1 MGRDNGFLRTFV
13 AMRICLF
20 WCFLATAACGF
31 AQGDSLLLDLPALEA
46 ELLEDYLQN
55 SEQDG
60 DFDFNTLFE
69 ELTYYQRR
77 PLDLNRADEQE
88 LRSLRLLS
96 DVQIAQLISYR
107 EQHGKLIALQ
117 ELQAIASFDLASIK
131 RVLPFVRVTGGIDDY
146 QVGLGKMLA
155 QGRNELYLRWGRI
168 LEEQRGFQP
177 DADGNPR
184 FLGDPNRYY
193 VRFKHRYERKLS
205 YGFTA
210 EKDAGEEFFTGS
222 NKQGFDFYSAHLFL
236 KDYNRRLKA
245 VALGDYAIS
254 MGQGLVLFSG
264 FGTGKSSATL
274 SLKRDGRTLRPYT
287 SVAENRFFRGA
298 AATIGLSD
306 RLELTTFVSY
316 RRQDGNVVAPDT
328 TLLGGFNDNQ
338 LATISSFIN
347 SGLHRTANEIADEG
361 AVGQFSTG
369 ASLQYKAPRLGIGA
383 NLLYDRFSQ
392 PLRRNSRPYSS
403 FYFDGDR
410 LLNASV
416 DYSLLRSN
424 FNFFGETAISQNGA
438 VATLN
443 AVQVTVDR
451 RMDLALLFR
460 HYPRNYQALNANPF
474 AESSGGRNETGLYFG
489 LIFRPMRYIEV
500 RAYYDFWQHPW
511 LRFNA
516 DAPSRGSEWLARITY
531 KRRRQLE
538 VYLEARNEVKEL
550 NATGNFTAFDFLAEN
565 RLTQARVQ
573 LTQTV
578 SKALKLRGR
587 FNVANAGLSGR
598 EEAITGYLTY
608 FDVLY
613 KPVGS
618 SISFTGR
625 YALFDTPAYALRFY
639 AFENDLLYTFS
650 IPAYFGRGNR
660 YYLNVRWRANRAL
673 TLEAR
678 YAQTTFTDR
687 DVISSGNNRIDGNIR
702 REVRAQVRYTF

>member
-1 MGRDNGFLRTFV
+1 MRLLPFLL
-13 AMRICLF
+13 CL
-20 WCFLATAACGF
+20 LATLSLS
-31 AQGDSLLLDLPALEA
+31 AQRDSLLLDLPNLEA
-46 ELLEDYLQN
+46 EVLEDYLQN

-60 DFDFNTLFE
+60 DFDFNTLYE
-69 ELTYYQRR
+69 ELAYYQRK
-77 PLDLNRADEQE
+77 PLNINRADEQE

-107 EQHGKLIALQ
+107 ERFGKLIAIQ
-117 ELQAIASFDLASIK
+117 ELQAVPSYDLATIK
-131 RVLPFVRVTGGIDDY
+131 RILPFVRVSGGVDDY
-146 QVGLGKMLA
+146 QVGLGTMLKE
-155 QGRNELYLRWGRI
+155 GRNELYLRWNRT
-168 LEEQRGFQP
+168 LDEQRGFQP
-177 DADGNPR
+177 TEEGLPR
-184 FLGDPNRYY
+184 FLGDPNRFY
-193 VRFKHRYERKLS
+193 VRYIHRYERKLS

-210 EKDAGEEFFTGS
+210 EKDPGEEFFRGS
-222 NKQGFDFYSAHLFL
+222 NRQGFDFYSAHLFL
-236 KDYNRRLKA
+236 RDYNKRIKA

-274 SLKRDGRTLRPYT
+274 TLKRDGRTLRPYT

-298 AATIGLSD
+298 AATIGLTD

-328 TLLGGFNDNQ
+328 NFIAGFNDNQ
-338 LATISSFIN
+338 LATISSFLN

-369 ASLQYKAPRLGIGA
+369 ASLQYKEPRLGVGL
-383 NLLYDRFSQ
+383 NVLYDRFDQ
-392 PLRRNSRPYSS
+392 PLRRNARPYSR

-416 DYSLLRSN
+416 DYSYLRAN

-438 VATLN
+438 IATLN

-460 HYPRNYQALNANPF
+460 HYPRDYQALNANPF
-474 AESSGGRNETGLYFG
+474 AESTGGRNETGLYFG
-489 LIFRPMRYIEV
+489 LIFRPMRYVEV

-516 DAPSRGSEWLARITY
+516 DAPSRGAEWLTRITY
-531 KRRRQLE
+531 KRRRRLE
-538 VYLEARNEVKEL
+538 VYVEARNEVKEI
-550 NATGNFTAFDFLAEN
+550 NATGNLTAFDFLAEN
-565 RLTQARVQ
+565 RLTQARIQ
-573 LTQTV
+573 ATQNV
-578 SKALKLRGR
+578 SQAITLRAR
-587 FNVANAGLSGR
+587 FNVANGQLSGQST
-598 EEAITGYLTY
+598 AQTGYLTY
-608 FDVLY
+608 VDLLY
-613 KPVGS
+613 KPRGS

-639 AFENDLLYTFS
+639 AFENNLLYAFS
-650 IPAYFGRGNR
+650 IPAYFGTGNR
-660 YYLNVRWRANRAL
+660 FYVNARWRPTRQI

-678 YAQTTFTDR
+678 FAQTTFTDR
-687 DVISSGNNRIDGNIR
+687 DQISSGNNLIEGNVR
-702 REVRAQVRYTF
+702 REVAAQLRYVF